1 MRIRPS
7 NKNIRMFS
15 NRIESDTGTK
25 TVYITKKILEK
36 IKDMPKQIDPS
47 FNNATN
53 LLHFNV
59 GNI

>member
-1 MRIRPS
+1 
-7 NKNIRMFS
+7 MFS